1 LRDLWRKEG
10 FVMAA
15 KRIDELTEKE
25 EKRATELYEKAIVI
39 ECLTYAATL
48 AHPEYIRETRDAGVT
63 ATHFT
68 VLGLEDNILGTL
80 DHLAGWYEMVKQN
93 DAIIACTA
101 DDIVRAKEE
110 KRPCVIWGAQNAK
123 PLEEDL
129 KYVRILHALGLRII
143 QLAYDQPNYIGTGG
157 SEPDSGIT
165 KFGRKVIEEMNR
177 VGMLID
183 VSHCGDQTVMDAIK
197 YSQDPIAITHAN
209 PRAMVNHTRNKTDEQ
224 MLSLAEKGGVIGLV
238 AWSPIAMVRKGVR
251 PNLEDFLD
259 LMEYIVKLIGVDHVG
274 IGLDLTPHWDW
285 DPDDY
290 YRWIKQYPGL
300 APENIEDRNVE
311 GLDHVSKVKN
321 MARGL
326 VARGYSDDDVLKVLG
341 GNFLNLFRKV
351 WKG

>member
-1 LRDLWRKEG
+1 
-10 FVMAA
+10 MAA
-15 KRIDELTEKE
+15 KRVDRVDELTEKE
-25 EKRATELYEKAIVI
+25 EKRATELFQKAIVI

-68 VLGLEDNILGTL
+68 VLGLEDSMLGAL

-93 DAIIACTA
+93 DAIIARTA

-197 YSQDPIAITHAN
+197 YSRDPIAITHAN
-209 PRAMVNHTRNKTDEQ
+209 PRAMVNHPRNKTDEQ
-224 MLSLAEKGGVIGLV
+224 MLALAEKGGVIGLV

-259 LMEYIVKLIGVDHVG
+259 LTEYIVKLIGVDHVG

-290 YRWIKQYPGL
+290 HRWIKQYPGL